1 MVDLSSF
8 NKSLKTTW
16 IRKYL
21 DTSNHGKWKEFV
33 KLDLEK
39 YTEILSLGA
48 NVTSLTP
55 SRQYE
60 LKTTVQESC

>member
-16 IRKYL
+16 MRKSL

-33 KLDLEK
+33 ELDLEK
-39 YTEILSLGA
+39 YGGNLIFIPLGGGGGGRD
-48 NVTSLTP
+48 L
-55 SRQYE
+55 
-60 LKTTVQESC
+60 